1 VYVTDM
7 ETHWPAFDAL
17 YRAWIGDV
25 RPARAVVPVPTLHY
39 GLAVEIE
46 ATALAGDA

>member
-1 VYVTDM
+1 
-7 ETHWPAFDAL
+7 
-17 YRAWIGDV
+17 
-25 RPARAVVPVPTLHY
+25 VVPVPTLHY

>member
-1 VYVTDM
+1 
-7 ETHWPAFDAL
+7 
-17 YRAWIGDV
+17 IGDL

-46 ATALAGDA
+46 ATALAA